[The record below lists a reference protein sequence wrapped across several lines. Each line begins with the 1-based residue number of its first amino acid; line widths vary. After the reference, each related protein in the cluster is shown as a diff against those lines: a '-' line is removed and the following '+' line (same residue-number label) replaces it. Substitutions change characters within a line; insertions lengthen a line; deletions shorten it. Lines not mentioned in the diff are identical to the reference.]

1 MRYIAIDVGSTFL
14 KAGQLDVQN
23 LAITHMESIRMPEP
37 LPNENPLRK
46 EWNAI
51 QLLEL
56 MKGLI
61 DRQLASCPGCKGIW
75 ITTQMHGFIITDE
88 YGVAD
93 TPYISWQDERGLEYA
108 DKLGT
113 SYFSALMDRV
123 GEKAWRRTGLWEK
136 PGVAAVGLFHMLQQA
151 DLGLEIKRERQGKA
165 CAASMNDIQTLDSK
179 RLCTLGGYLIQSLT
193 GSHVCHI
200 TNAAPTGL
208 VDVRAGKWDKD
219 IVSAVGCQALQ
230 FPRIVVGIDSVGHY
244 HSRWGGVPVYPDIG
258 DHQAS
263 VLGSLA
269 DAKNEAIVNMGTAG
283 WISRVSDA
291 YRIGEWELRPYFEGR
306 YLPTITKLPGG
317 RNMAVLVRFIADVGQ
332 SIYGITLTEDTLWE
346 RLLAEADSFSQK
358 FLAGERQAGKGQ
370 LHVHVGF
377 YGGQTGTDSGAIDC
391 INGDNLQVGGLFA
404 AAMEEIAAIY
414 ERNLYVLATAGEAI
428 RRITFSGGVMMKNA
442 FLRDAIAKAVGIE
455 AVMAPERDEV
465 FLGLLRLAL
474 VSEGLYA
481 SVEETREVLL
491 QKLHANNKGA

>member
-75 ITTQMHGFIITDE
+75 ITTQMHGFIITDD
-88 YGVAD
+88 YGVAV

-108 DKLGT
+108 AKLGS
-113 SYFSALMDRV
+113 SYFSALMERV
-123 GEKAWRRTGLWEK
+123 GEEAWRRTGLWEK

-151 DLGLEIKRERQGKA
+151 DSGVENQRERQGTA
-165 CAASMNDIQTLDSK
+165 CPASK

-208 VDVRAGKWDKD
+208 VDVRAGEWDKD
-219 IVSAVGCQALQ
+219 IVRAVGCQALQ
-230 FPRIVVGIDSVGHY
+230 FPRIVVGTDMVGHY
-244 HSRWGGVPVYPDIG
+244 HSRWGAIPVYPDIG

-269 DAKNEAIVNMGTAG
+269 DTTNEAIVNMGTAG
-283 WISRVSDA
+283 WVSRVSDA
-291 YRIGEWELRPYFEGR
+291 YRIGEWELRPYFDGR
-306 YLPTITKLPGG
+306 NLPTITKLPGG

-332 SIYGITLTEDTLWE
+332 SIYGTTLTEDMLWE
-346 RLLAEADSFSQK
+346 RLLAEADKAAQHFK
-358 FLAGERQAGKGQ
+358 TGKGQSSNGQ

-377 YGGQTGTDSGAIDC
+377 YGKQTGADKGTIDNIDS
-391 INGDNLQVGGLFA
+391 DNLQVGGLFA

-428 RRITFSGGVMMKNA
+428 EQITFTGGVMMKNA

-455 AVMAPERDEV
+455 AVMAPACDEV
-465 FLGLLRLAL
+465 FHGLLRLAL

-481 SVEETREVLL
+481 SVHETREVLL
-491 QKLHANNKGA
+491 KKIHANNKGA

>member
-14 KAGQLDVQN
+14 KAAQLDVQN
-23 LAITHMESIRMPEP
+23 LAIMHMESIRMPEP

-56 MKGLI
+56 IQGLI
-61 DRQLASCPGCKGIW
+61 DRQLSSCPGCKGIW
-75 ITTQMHGFIITDE
+75 MTTQMHGFIITDVN
-88 YGVAD
+88 GAAV

-108 DKLGT
+108 DKLGS
-113 SYFSALMDRV
+113 SYFSALMERV
-123 GEKAWRRTGLWEK
+123 GEEAWRRTGLWEK

-151 DLGLEIKRERQGKA
+151 ESRTE
-165 CAASMNDIQTLDSK
+165 NE

-208 VDVRAGKWDKD
+208 VDVRACEWDQE
-219 IVSAVGCQALQ
+219 IIHAVGCQALQ
-230 FPRIVVGIDSVGHY
+230 FPRIVVGTDIVGHY
-244 HSRWGGVPVYPDIG
+244 HSRWGAIPVYPDIG

-269 DAKNEAIVNMGTAG
+269 DATNEAIVNMGTAG

-291 YRIGEWELRPYFEGR
+291 YRIGEWELRPYFDGR

-317 RNMAVLVRFIADVGQ
+317 RNMAVLVRFIADVGH
-332 SIYGITLTEDTLWE
+332 SIYGTTLTEDTLWE
-346 RLLAEADSFSQK
+346 RLLTEADRASQK
-358 FLAGERQAGKGQ
+358 FLAGKGQAGKGE

-377 YGGQTGTDSGAIDC
+377 YGKQTGTDRGAIDS
-391 INGDNLQVGGLFA
+391 INADNLQVGCLFA

-414 ERNLYVLATAGEAI
+414 ERHLSVLATAGEAI
-428 RRITFSGGVMMKNA
+428 EQITFTGGVMMKNA
-442 FLRDAIAKAVGIE
+442 FLRNAIAKAVGIE
-455 AVMAPERDEV
+455 AFKAPAHDEV
-465 FLGLLRLAL
+465 FHGLLRLAL
-474 VSEGLYA
+474 VSEGLHA
-481 SVEETREVLL
+481 SVIETREVLL
-491 QKLHANNKGA
+491 KKTHANNMGA